1 MAPEFSQFGF
11 QGLLFRP
18 LSLRSAVIGVVN
30 DLRIPAH
37 LKQGRGKVL
46 LVFERQKTSRNPVLQ
61 SDLAVVNQK
70 REASLG
76 ERVDLSVSCTRKEV

>member
-1 MAPEFSQFGF
+1 M
-11 QGLLFRP
+11 
-18 LSLRSAVIGVVN
+18 IGVVN
-30 DLRIPAH
+30 DLKIPAH
-37 LKQGRGKVL
+37 LKRGNVL

-61 SDLAVVNQK
+61 SDLAVLNQK